1 MKGERR
7 VSHDRDEH
15 QDHRR
20 NQHQDDGRDR
30 GSVTVEFALALPV
43 FAVVLA
49 AAIAGVMAV
58 DGQGR
63 LQTAAA
69 VAARAFARGDDPA
82 ARRALERAD
91 AGTVRVER
99 AGGLVCVRAG
109 RPAGAGPFSDVV
121 LQGSGCAVDEADTG
135 DRS

>member
-1 MKGERR
+1 MQGERR

-69 VAARAFARGDDPA
+69 VAARALARGDDPA
-82 ARRALERAD
+82 ARQALERAD

-99 AGGLVCVRAG
+99 AGGPGLRPCRTTGRHGAVLGCRAAGERLRRG
-109 RPAGAGPFSDVV
+109 RG
-121 LQGSGCAVDEADTG
+121 
-135 DRS
+135 RHR